1 MDCFNYNCPFRST
14 KGLNLAMIVSARC
27 ARIACPNRCEAPTAY
42 ASNRTLTDD
51 KLAILR
57 AKLGDTDGE

>member
-1 MDCFNYNCPFRST
+1 MSRKRFVKLLMSC
-14 KGLNLAMIVSARC
+14 G
-27 ARIACPNRCEAPTAY
+27 IACPNRCEAPTAY

-51 KLAILR
+51 KLAILT